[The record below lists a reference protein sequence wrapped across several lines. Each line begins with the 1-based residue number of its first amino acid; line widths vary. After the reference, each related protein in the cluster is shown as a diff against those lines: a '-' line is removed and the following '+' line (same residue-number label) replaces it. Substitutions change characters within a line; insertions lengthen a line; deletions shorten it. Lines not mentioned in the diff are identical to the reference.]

1 MQKHVSFQEFEPRL
15 KGCWDEFFR
24 HDVSLKKPPY
34 TIMMPPPNV
43 TGSLHLG
50 HALSST
56 LQDILIRFHKAKG
69 FDVFWLPGTD
79 HASIATQMMVEKKL
93 DSEGKTKEDLGREAF
108 LEEMMAWTKDCQQR
122 ILSQMKHLGFAADWQ
137 SLTFTLDPHIC
148 KAVNYAFIHLYQKG
162 LIQKSLRLTNWD
174 PILKTVVSDLEVE
187 LIERTDPFWTLG
199 YKTEKGGL
207 LAVATTRPETLFGD
221 VAVAVH
227 PHDPRYQDLIG
238 TQVLIPLA
246 CRWIPVIADEAVSME
261 KGTGA
266 VKITPAHDFLD
277 FEIAQ
282 RHQLQALTVLDQE
295 GCLNELAGADFAGMK
310 AQQARIK
317 VIQALGEAV
326 LECQEIIHA
335 VPCSQRSGAVLEP
348 YLTQQWFL
356 DVHDMAAKAVTCISR
371 NTCSF
376 VPKEWENTFFE
387 WMRQIRPWC
396 LSRQLWWG
404 HRIPAW
410 YDEEGNIFVAL
421 DEAQAL
427 EQARQRWGKEV
438 SLTQDPDVLDT
449 WFSSGLWPFATLGW
463 PDQTPEFDQYYPTS
477 VLVTGFDIIFF
488 WVCRMLML
496 GLELT
501 GKEPFKHIVIHPLIC
516 DEKGQKMSKT
526 KGNVIDPMEI
536 CQQYGTDALRFA
548 LTLAATPSRY
558 TSFGLKNVETC
569 RNFMTKIWNSARLL
583 KAYHVTGTLKQP
595 SCTLAMNGWMIEK
608 IKELSQKVEG
618 NFQNYAFHQAATS
631 LYHGI
636 WNLFCDWYLEW
647 AKERWMSDPEESET
661 KEVCGWVFNQILILL
676 QPFAPYITQEL
687 WQTFNPNACNLLCQL
702 SWPVI
707 ETDFGSQAH
716 WIDDMIEAVSS
727 LRSVKAELG
736 LTHWELVVH
745 GVSEEEFFFQQN
757 NSFLTKTLS
766 LGSFQIQKGLPVQDK
781 GWLILPAGPW
791 ICSIPLTSIADVA
804 GQIQKL
810 TQRLEKENT
819 LLKKWQDLLTCPHF
833 MAKASPE
840 VIQQTQQRCQDQ
852 TLLLER
858 LQLYVNSLKNMAPA
872 PRSCL

>member
-1 MQKHVSFQEFEPRL
+1 
-15 KGCWDEFFR
+15 
-24 HDVSLKKPPY
+24 
-34 TIMMPPPNV
+34 
-43 TGSLHLG
+43 
-50 HALSST
+50 
-56 LQDILIRFHKAKG
+56 
-69 FDVFWLPGTD
+69 
-79 HASIATQMMVEKKL
+79 
-93 DSEGKTKEDLGREAF
+93 
-108 LEEMMAWTKDCQQR
+108 
-122 ILSQMKHLGFAADWQ
+122 MKHLGFAADWQ

-501 GKEPFKHIVIHPLIC
+501 GKEPFKHIVIHP
-516 DEKGQKMSKT
+516 
-526 KGNVIDPMEI
+526 
-536 CQQYGTDALRFA
+536 
-548 LTLAATPSRY
+548 
-558 TSFGLKNVETC
+558 
-569 RNFMTKIWNSARLL
+569 
-583 KAYHVTGTLKQP
+583 
-595 SCTLAMNGWMIEK
+595 
-608 IKELSQKVEG
+608 
-618 NFQNYAFHQAATS
+618 
-631 LYHGI
+631 
-636 WNLFCDWYLEW
+636 
-647 AKERWMSDPEESET
+647 
-661 KEVCGWVFNQILILL
+661 
-676 QPFAPYITQEL
+676 
-687 WQTFNPNACNLLCQL
+687 
-702 SWPVI
+702 
-707 ETDFGSQAH
+707 
-716 WIDDMIEAVSS
+716 
-727 LRSVKAELG
+727 
-736 LTHWELVVH
+736 
-745 GVSEEEFFFQQN
+745 
-757 NSFLTKTLS
+757 
-766 LGSFQIQKGLPVQDK
+766 
-781 GWLILPAGPW
+781 
-791 ICSIPLTSIADVA
+791 
-804 GQIQKL
+804 
-810 TQRLEKENT
+810 
-819 LLKKWQDLLTCPHF
+819 
-833 MAKASPE
+833 
-840 VIQQTQQRCQDQ
+840 
-852 TLLLER
+852 
-858 LQLYVNSLKNMAPA
+858 
-872 PRSCL
+872 